1 MATAPPA
8 PPSGIGAADP
18 EQLAKYNSAIDA
30 QIKALDNRG
39 NTNWF
44 NIAAAFANP
53 GRTGSFAEGFGN
65 AMGVVGKQREVEEA
79 NAMPIAQMRASLASQ
94 QLGVANKQ
102 KAYGIF
108 ANAMGFQS
116 PTDAVKALQT
126 GNGLVGLS
134 TKFTPEL
141 FSALSFLDKDT
152 AETVKSAAG
161 MDVERFKA
169 LIAAKQAGI
178 DESKLYA
185 MYGKEAVDYLNR
197 NQGVIAGV
205 SPNAVPT
212 AGTPPAGTPA
222 TGTPATST
230 SAPQGKYDFSPL
242 VDGGVLTSPVGQR
255 NGTAHNGIDIGGMKI
270 DAPVKSPVNG
280 EVVFA
285 GDSKGAAGIMVTVK
299 DADGKLHSFMHL
311 NSTGVA
317 VGDKVDAATEI
328 GGAGQTGNARG
339 IHVHYEVKG
348 ADGKPVD
355 PLNNFKVHSENAPI
369 KTATEALGPVR
380 DEGNRVLSPTGEV
393 IAERGGAT
401 IAEWQDAKK
410 TAIAQYNKEREN
422 TIAYER
428 EQIKNAGTA
437 RSTSTADKV
446 KEIGS
451 INRNDLNS
459 NLGRYDAVDAI
470 LNSDP
475 LVKKWVGIMFKN
487 NAGAQMYQLAKDG
500 VRIGNFGLSIDAYNA
515 LVKEAPPAIQEKL
528 RQIDMI
534 FADIFAQK
542 AKEAKS
548 AFGPSISNFD
558 IITQK
563 EKMASTRD
571 TAKIIN
577 DWITQERTNADYRLK
592 LSEAYDDYLDK
603 TEGTRKQPYQFFSTK
618 EAKAI
623 DATFAQRYKDLAIT
637 MHGVPK

>member
-1 MATAPPA
+1 MSKDAPLA

-39 NTNWF
+39 GTNWF

-53 GRTGSFAEGFGN
+53 GRTGSFGEAFGN
-65 AMGVVGKQREVEEA
+65 AMGVVGKQRETEEA
-79 NAMPIAQMRASLASQ
+79 NALPIAQMRASLAGQ
-94 QLGVANKQ
+94 QLEVANKQ

-108 ANAMGFQS
+108 ANAMGFKT
-116 PTDAVKALQT
+116 PMDAVNALQT

-141 FSALSFLDKDT
+141 YSALSFLDKNT
-152 AETVKSAAG
+152 AETVKNAAG

-178 DESKLYA
+178 DESKLYS

-205 SPNAVPT
+205 SPNA
-212 AGTPPAGTPA
+212 TPA
-222 TGTPATST
+222 TGTPAAGTTTTST
-230 SAPQGKYDFSPL
+230 ASPQGKYDFSPI
-242 VDGGVLTSPVGQR
+242 VDNGVLTSPVGQR
-255 NGTAHNGIDIGGMKI
+255 NGTAHNGLDIGGMELG
-270 DAPVKSPVNG
+270 APVKSPIKG

-285 GDSKGAAGIMVTVK
+285 GDSKGAGGIMVTVK

-311 NSTGVA
+311 NASTVA
-317 VGDKVDAATEI
+317 VGDKIDSATEI
-328 GGAGQTGNARG
+328 GEAGQTGNARG

-355 PLNNFKVHSENAPI
+355 PLNNFKVQSENAPI

-380 DEGNRVLSPTGEV
+380 DEGNRVLSPTGEI
-393 IAERGGAT
+393 IAERGGAS

-422 TIAYER
+422 RIAYER
-428 EQIKNAGTA
+428 EQIKNASTA

-451 INRNDLNS
+451 INRNELNS
-459 NLGRYDAVDAI
+459 NMGRFDAVDTI
-470 LNSDP
+470 LNSDL

-500 VRIGNFGLSIDAYNA
+500 IRIGNFGLSLDAYNA
-515 LVKEAPPAIQEKL
+515 LVKEAPPEVQVKL

-548 AFGPSISNFD
+548 AFGPNISNFD

-563 EKMASTRD
+563 EKMASIRD

-577 DWITQERTNADYRLK
+577 DWLTQERTNADYKLK

-603 TEGTRKQPYQFFSTK
+603 TEGTRKLPYQFFSTK

-623 DATFAQRYKDLAIT
+623 DAKFAQRYKDLAIT
-637 MHGVPK
+637 MHGAPK